1 MKFSSLNECS
11 VPISDDDIIHAMKQ
25 IPGYLDITPSD
36 FMEVYRVAFG
46 QAMSRLQNSIT
57 AEQIMTRNVIKLHED
72 APLIEAIIK
81 MAENEISGL
90 LVVKN
95 DQRVAG
101 VISKKDFLKKMN
113 PDKVPSFMRVLLHC
127 FDSKGC
133 LAKDFKNLKTADLMS
148 SPCICVDPHTPVME
162 IAGIMDRE
170 KINRVPVIDEDSK
183 LVGIIARSDIV
194 QTMC

>member
-11 VPISDDDIIHAMKQ
+11 MPISNDDIINAMKQ

-46 QAMSRLQNSIT
+46 QAISRLQKSIT

-90 LVVKN
+90 LVVKG
-95 DQRVAG
+95 DMTVAG

-113 PDKVPSFMRVLLHC
+113 PDKAPSFMRVLLHC

-148 SPCICVDPHTPVME
+148 SPCICVNLNTPVME

-170 KINRVPVIDEDSK
+170 KINRVPVIDDQSK
-183 LVGIIARSDIV
+183 LAGIIARSDIV